1 MNLTTSLTMDLAR
14 RGVTPRLS
22 AVRGD
27 GGRCV
32 AISLLE
38 DGHPWPIPADAAV
51 LLRYRRADG
60 TGGEYDTLPDGTGA
74 WQAQGNRLLLTLAPQ
89 VLSAPGEILLRVV
102 LLQGGDRLST
112 FPVLID
118 VEPGPELTGEPE
130 GSCSITAFLP
140 QPETPAAVGSL
151 LRITRVDSAGRV
163 AALETVTPTR
173 LGIPEREQMQYLL
186 TLLKNISYSRDVTP
200 ALEALEQAWGPAKL
214 VLCGISAAYSGEVR
228 LGTTLAQLDGLTV
241 TGHYSDG
248 SSARVADGYSVTGK
262 LELGCNTL
270 TIGYQGKTATVDVTV
285 VEKLRYHVTVS
296 GENFSCDG
304 PETVPE
310 DSSYDAALTPE
321 EGYQISAITVSMG
334 GTDIT
339 QSACYTAAGA
349 QRVGISAVTGDVII
363 TVATEPAV
371 VLTGITATYTG
382 REVPAGTSAEQLTG
396 ITVTAYYSDGSTQ
409 EMSKYA
415 ISGTIEDG
423 ENMVMIA
430 FGGFH
435 TTITVVGVAGVPAV
449 CDITCHMTNVNI
461 NPPFLSIAG
470 CSYFRAVLTPINGA
484 TTITAVTVYMGDEDV
499 TQQVYADG
507 IIEIASVHGHLD
519 ITATAA

>member
-27 GGRCV
+27 GGRRL

-38 DGHPWPIPADAAV
+38 DGRPWPIPTDAAV

-60 TGGEYDTLPDGTGA
+60 TGGEYDTLPDGVSA
-74 WQAQGNRLLLTLAPQ
+74 WQAQGNRLLLTLAQ
-89 VLSAPGEILLRVV
+89 QILTVPGEILLRVV

-118 VEPGPELTGEPE
+118 VEPGPELVGEPE

-140 QPETPAAVGSL
+140 QPEAPAAVGRL
-151 LRITRVDSAGRV
+151 LRVTRVDGAGRV
-163 AALETVTPTR
+163 AALESVTPAQ
-173 LGIPEREQMQYLL
+173 LGVPEREQMQYLM
-186 TLLKNISYSRDVTP
+186 TLLQNVTYLRDVTP
-200 ALEALEQAWGPAKL
+200 ALDALAQAWGPAKL
-214 VLCGISAAYSGEVR
+214 VLCGISATYSGEVR
-228 LGTTLAQLDGLTV
+228 LGTTLAQLSGLSV

-248 SSARVADGYSVTGK
+248 SSARVADGYSITGK
-262 LELGCNTL
+262 LALGCNTL
-270 TIGYQGKTATVDVTV
+270 TIGYQGKTATVDVIV
-285 VEKLRYHVTVS
+285 VEKLTYHVTVS
-296 GENFSCDG
+296 GEHVSCDG
-304 PETVPE
+304 PATVQE
-310 DSSYDAALTPE
+310 GSSYDAALTPE
-321 EGYQISAITVSMG
+321 EGYEIRTVTVSMG

-349 QRVGISAVTGDVII
+349 QRIGISTVAGDVSI
-363 TVATEPAV
+363 TVTAEPAV

-382 REVPAGTSAEQLTG
+382 REVPAGTSVEHLSG
-396 ITVTAYYSDGSTQ
+396 VTVTAHYSDGSTQ
-409 EMSKYA
+409 ILPKYA

-435 TTITVVGVAGVPAV
+435 TTITVMGVAGVPAV
-449 CDITCHMTNVNI
+449 CDINCHMTNVNI

-484 TTITAVTVYMGDEDV
+484 SAITAVTVCMGGEDV

-507 IIEIASVHGHLD
+507 IIEIESVHGHLD
-519 ITATAA
+519 ITATAT